1 MIRAM
6 NRSRREV
13 EVKLRCD
20 SPAEARRRIEAL
32 GARLVHDRR
41 FEDNVLFD
49 RAADPLKPARKLL
62 RLRRE
67 GDRALLTFKAPVRG
81 ERAHKVRIEEE
92 TAVEDAGATERILA
106 GLGFSP
112 HYRYQKYR
120 TLFEAEGL
128 EICVDETPLGCFIEL
143 EGEPQAIDR
152 VAAELGY
159 GPECYILDSYV
170 ELHERWAAERGV
182 PMGDMVFE
190 PGEETRR

>member
-1 MIRAM
+1 M

-13 EVKLRCD
+13 EVKLMCD

-49 RAADPLKPARKLL
+49 RDADPLKPARKLL

-67 GDRALLTFKAPVRG
+67 GGRALLTFKAPVSG
-81 ERAHKVRIEEE
+81 EHPHKVRVEEE
-92 TAVEDAGATERILA
+92 TAVEDPRAAEHILE
-106 GLGFSP
+106 GLGFRP
-112 HYRYQKYR
+112 RYRYQKYR
-120 TLFEAEGL
+120 TLFEMDGL

-143 EGEPQAIDR
+143 EGDPEAIDR
-152 VAAELGY
+152 AAAELGF
-159 GPECYILDSYV
+159 GLESYILDSYV

-182 PMGDMVFE
+182 PLGDMVFGPAEE
-190 PGEETRR
+190 PRE